1 MSEQDSVLLLRRIE
15 QAIYGLEKRLIEQR
29 QPSDANPT
37 RQPTEPPVVQFPTVM
52 NVEVE
57 SGNINAIIEEQPI
70 QTQTVLTTELV
81 CAPVGVSLA
90 SAGTAALITVPSN
103 ATYQIYHIT
112 LVNNGALPVTLRI
125 QDDNSIPNV
134 YTGQMTL
141 TPNAI
146 LTLSHIYP
154 FIVLGSNLS
163 LMVETTTAAE
173 LGGCI
178 FYRTVDI

>member
-15 QAIYGLEKRLIEQR
+15 QAIYGLEKRLVEQR
-29 QPSDANPT
+29 QPSEVNQLRP
-37 RQPTEPPVVQFPTVM
+37 PTEPPVVQFPSVM
-52 NVEVE
+52 SVEVE

-81 CAPVGVSLA
+81 CVPVSVNLA
-90 SAGTAALITVPSN
+90 SADTATLITVPSD

-141 TPNAI
+141 APNAI

-154 FIVLGSNLS
+154 FIMLGGNLS
-163 LMVETTTAAE
+163 LKVETTTAAE

-178 FYRTVDI
+178 FYRSLSI